1 MKKADA
7 ALSLIMNISK
17 VNSLLSRKFDSLS
30 AHGISF
36 SDFTILYLLKEAPGG
51 KLRRIDLADRI
62 GLTPSGVT
70 RMLVPMEKIGLIARE
85 ANERDAR
92 VSYAAITETGKAI
105 LEDAMVTAI
114 AQANLILPYKEKYNI
129 EVVANFLLN
138 LGGNIN

>member
-36 SDFTILYLLKEAPGG
+36 SDFTILYLLKQAPGG

-92 VSYAAITETGKAI
+92 VSYAAITETGKSI
-105 LEDAMVTAI
+105 LEDAMVTAVT
-114 AQANLILPYKEKYNI
+114 QANLILPDNSSGDKH
-129 EVVANFLLN
+129 VVASFLSD
-138 LGGNIN
+138 LGGNIF

>member
-1 MKKADA
+1 MNTTDA
-7 ALSLIMNISK
+7 TLALIMNISK

-36 SDFTILYLLKEAPGG
+36 SDFTILYLLKQAPGG
-51 KLRRIDLADRI
+51 KLRRIDLADKI

-92 VSYAAITETGKAI
+92 VSYAAITETGKSI
-105 LEDAMVTAI
+105 LDDAMVTAVRQ
-114 AQANLILPYKEKYNI
+114 AQLILPENI
-129 EVVANFLLN
+129 AGNSDIVASFLLQ
-138 LGGNIN
+138 LGGNIS